1 LNYKITTL
9 EDNIVLKQ
17 TIHILSKSLIASSLL
32 LATSTSFADVK
43 VGDDVNAATSTNADI
58 AALYS
63 GNRGTG
69 GGGDQS
75 LQFGDVV
82 TGTVNNDLLI
92 GALGI
97 DILLGGEG
105 DDILVG
111 GTEDFNPLNRDRA
124 FGQDGDDSFLW
135 APGDGNDFFDGGL
148 GQDVLFMTLV
158 GEKQNAAGETDGAP
172 FFGVTPPNLEGS
184 KNFDGIFEVEAGIP
198 VLNVAG
204 GPGFCELVEKDD
216 TNQNGLEELE
226 LDHLVR
232 FVLRGPRVAFDAA
245 DSSIDPNTLD
255 NGLRVAIH
263 LKNVEFL
270 VCGTQ
275 SAGGV
280 QILDLRSVPAQEVD
294 ISTLPT
300 LAAQLLSDA
309 VQP

>member
-1 LNYKITTL
+1 
-9 EDNIVLKQ
+9 VFKQ
-17 TIHILSKSLIASSLL
+17 TIQLLSKSLIASSIL
-32 LATSTSFADVK
+32 LATLPSFADVN
-43 VGDDVNAATSTNADI
+43 VGTDLNASTSSNAEI
-58 AALYS
+58 AVLYS
-63 GNRGTG
+63 GNRGTNG
-69 GGGDQS
+69 GSDQS

-82 TGTVNNDLLI
+82 SGTLNNDLLI

-148 GQDVLFMTLV
+148 GQDLLFMTLV
-158 GEKQNAAGETDGAP
+158 GEKQNAAGETQGAP
-172 FFGVTPPNLEGS
+172 FFGVTPPNLDGS
-184 KNFDGIFEVEAGIP
+184 KDFDGIFEVEAGIP

-216 TNQNGLEELE
+216 TNQVGLEELE

-232 FVLRGPRVAFDAA
+232 FVLRGPRAAFDAA
-245 DSSIDPNTLD
+245 DPSIDPATLD
-255 NGLRVAIH
+255 NGLPVAVH

-275 SAGGV
+275 TAGGI
-280 QILDLRSVPAQEVD
+280 QILDLRSIPAQEVD
-294 ISTLPT
+294 ISSLPT
-300 LAAQLLSDA
+300 LAAQLLNDA
-309 VQP
+309 IQP